1 MKILLL
7 LAVLSVVLIS
17 CKLDNVC
24 GECFTPPQEFNFDFI
39 DKNTSENLFL
49 NETFSEDDIIIKDE
63 SNNEIEFQLINYNGS
78 YILSLNKIG
87 WELDPKT
94 YTIKLSPE
102 VSVVFELDMD
112 SKSENCC
119 TFFIVKEFNL
129 QTFEYTELTTT
140 RIIQVKI

>member
-1 MKILLL
+1 MKFLLS
-7 LAVLSVVLIS
+7 AVLSVVLIS
-17 CKLDNVC
+17 CSLDNDC

-39 DKNTSENLFL
+39 DKNTSENLFF
-49 NETFSEDDIIIKDE
+49 NETFSEDDITIKDE
-63 SNNEIEFQLINYNGS
+63 SNNEIDFQIINYNGRS
-78 YILSLNKIG
+78 ILSLNKIG

-112 SKSENCC
+112 RKSENCC
-119 TFFIVKEFNL
+119 TFFIVKEFNV
-129 QTFEYTELTTT
+129 QSFEYTVLTTT

>member
-1 MKILLL
+1 MKILL

-17 CKLDNVC
+17 CELDNDC

-49 NETFSEDDIIIKDE
+49 NETFSEDGIIIKDE
-63 SNNEIEFQLINYNGS
+63 SNNEIEFQLVNYNGS

-112 SKSENCC
+112 RKSENCC

-129 QTFEYTELTTT
+129 HTYEYTELTTT

>member
-1 MKILLL
+1 MKFLL

-17 CKLDNVC
+17 CKLDNDC
-24 GECFTPPQEFNFDFI
+24 GDCFTPPRQFNFDFI
-39 DKNTSENLFL
+39 DKDTSENLFL
-49 NETFSEDDIIIKDE
+49 NETFSEDDISIKDE
-63 SNNEIEFQLINYNGS
+63 SNNEIEFQFINYNDS
-78 YILSLNKIG
+78 HVILSLNNIG

-112 SKSENCC
+112 SKRENCC

>member
-1 MKILLL
+1 MRGDLCSTMEFMGKIRQ
-7 LAVLSVVLIS
+7 
-17 CKLDNVC
+17 N
-24 GECFTPPQEFNFDFI
+24 
-39 DKNTSENLFL
+39 FL
-49 NETFSEDDIIIKDE
+49 NMKNFSEDDIIIKDE